1 MNYTLHKNG
10 WTVLLGNFDF
20 ANATQDEA
28 DEIARLVSTNIAVVA
43 QGPNVE
49 NMTPADQVRFCSMIG
64 NLEEYHDNTAWGRA
78 VALSADHVGNK
89 IQRVTGAL
97 NEEGHPGLFG
107 HDEELDW
114 HNNTPWDPKRKPAV
128 FLKSVSGAEGSRT
141 SWTNTQLAY
150 EDLKREDPEFVAMLE
165 DNNYRVV
172 CGWHAEGGHT
182 TMYNYWAEQGAM
194 PNEVYSE
201 VSAFPLVF
209 TNETGQKG
217 FFLPY
222 LQTFKLFGMTREE
235 SLPILK
241 RVWDYCLQD
250 KYVYHH
256 DWLPGGSEIVFAEQ
270 WLSTH
275 KRFEFAGMKTRFMER
290 SAVDYVNTT
299 WWPGVKTRFRKQIT
313 DALRKNT
320 TSI

>member
-1 MNYTLHKNG
+1 MVPYTLHTNG

-114 HNNTPWDPKRKPAV
+114 HNNTPWDPRRKPSV

-141 SWTNTQLAY
+141 SWTNTRLAY
-150 EDLKREDPEFVAMLE
+150 EDLKREDPKFVAMLE
-165 DNNYRVV
+165 DNNHRVV

-235 SLPILK
+235 SLPILN

-290 SAVDYVNTT
+290 SAVDYVNTS
-299 WWPGVKTRFRKQIT
+299 WWPSVKTRFRKQIT
-313 DALRKNT
+313 DALRLNT
-320 TSI
+320 